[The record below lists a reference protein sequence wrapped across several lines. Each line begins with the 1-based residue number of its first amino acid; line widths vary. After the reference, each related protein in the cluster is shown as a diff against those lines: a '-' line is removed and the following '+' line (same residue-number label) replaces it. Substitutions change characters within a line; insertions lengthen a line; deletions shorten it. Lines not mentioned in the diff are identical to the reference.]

1 MFIHGLKI
9 RGIDPVGIHG
19 LKINGIDP
27 VGIHGLK
34 IGRIYTVLFMGS
46 G

>member
-9 RGIDPVGIHG
+9 RGIDHVGIHG